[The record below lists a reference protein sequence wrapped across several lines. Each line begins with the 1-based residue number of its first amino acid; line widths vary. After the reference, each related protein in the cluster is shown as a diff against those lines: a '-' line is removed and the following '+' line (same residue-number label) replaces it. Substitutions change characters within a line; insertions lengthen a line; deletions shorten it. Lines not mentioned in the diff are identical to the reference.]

1 MTSDRFAAHDVTV
14 LVTYFG
20 RIAPGGSKERD
31 RRKLEVASAAEELDP
46 AKTGLTERDVSSRS
60 AAISPFASAHG
71 DLLT

>member
-46 AKTGLTERDVSSRS
+46 AKNWADGAGCIFQIGSDFSLRLGTR
-60 AAISPFASAHG
+60 
-71 DLLT
+71 